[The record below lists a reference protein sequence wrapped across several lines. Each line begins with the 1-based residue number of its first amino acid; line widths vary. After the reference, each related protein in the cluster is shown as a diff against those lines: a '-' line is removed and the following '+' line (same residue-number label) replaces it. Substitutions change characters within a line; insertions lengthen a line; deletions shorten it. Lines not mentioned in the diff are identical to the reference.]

1 MSKSCADPTHPL
13 RHAVMACIDKVA
25 RSQGGGAWSGCPD
38 PQGGEVVVP
47 TSRAEATPGGR
58 GLKYECTVPL
68 TGDESEPPLA
78 KRIKCTESQYLCTGY
93 DAYCT
98 AEPCIM

>member
-1 MSKSCADPTHPL
+1 MSKSCADPTHL
-13 RHAVMACIDKVA
+13 LKHALMVCIDKVA
-25 RSQGGGAWSGCPD
+25 RTQGGGAWPGSSD

-47 TSRAEATPGGR
+47 AGRAEATPGGR
-58 GLKYECTVPL
+58 GLEHVPL